1 MSRADQHARDM
12 AQFLY
17 FEKSTT
23 QFDGETIQEALDN
36 TPHKLDGIHTGNTIL
51 NFITVGAGITLEDGI
66 LRIQEDAS
74 LNVDGDI
81 FSIGDN
87 QFDGDSRFGTVTI
100 NGDFTIN
107 GDTDFT
113 DTTVD
118 FSSAT
123 VLGLAT
129 QAVVLPAWTQAYKYS
144 GSPSSAPNNIFIN
157 RATLEG
163 KELLVTVYDQNNV
176 DEMGVIMAYFPNIG
190 ANMPSDHA
198 VTLGFVHNAGGTN
211 YIEYNQ
217 GRLRGNGMRVLL
229 VLYRDPVVA
238 PVGGISFDSN
248 TAIQW
253 SNTI

>member
-17 FEKSTT
+17 FENSST
-23 QFDGETIQEALDN
+23 QFDGDTIQDALDN

-51 NFITVGAGITLEDGI
+51 NFITVGAGITLKDGI
-66 LRIQEDAS
+66 LRIQETAS

-100 NGDFTIN
+100 NDAFTIN
-107 GDTDFT
+107 GDSDFT

-118 FSSAT
+118 FSNAT
-123 VLGLAT
+123 VLGLST
-129 QAVVLPAWTQAYKYS
+129 ESVLPAWTQAYKYS
-144 GSPSSAPNNIFIN
+144 GSPSSAPFNTSVS
-157 RATLEG
+157 RTLLEG
-163 KELLVTVYDQNNV
+163 KEVLVTVYDQNNT
-176 DEMGVIMAYFPNIG
+176 DEMGVVMSYFPNIG
-190 ANMPSDHA
+190 GNIPSDHI
-198 VTLGFVHNAGGTN
+198 VTLGIVRDDGGIN
-211 YIEYNQ
+211 YVSYQNGQ
-217 GRLRGNGMRVLL
+217 VRGNGMRVLL
-229 VLYRDPVVA
+229 VLYRDPIIA

-248 TAIQW
+248 TAISW

>member
-87 QFDGDSRFGTVTI
+87 QFDGNSRFGTVTV

-123 VLGLAT
+123 VLGLSTDA
-129 QAVVLPAWTQAYKYS
+129 VLPAWTQAYKHN
-144 GSPSSAPNNIFIN
+144 GSPASAPTIVTIS
-157 RATLEG
+157 RALLEG
-163 KELLVTVYDQNNV
+163 KEILVTVYENKNE
-176 DEMGVIMAYFPNIG
+176 DEMGVVMAYFPNIG
-190 ANMPSDHA
+190 SNMPNDHIVNIGLIRAERDPKWITYTQGQLHSDTA
-198 VTLGFVHNAGGTN
+198 
-211 YIEYNQ
+211 I
-217 GRLRGNGMRVLL
+217 LL